1 MAVFRPDIPLHV
13 AELIHHLP
21 PGLKR
26 SIKQTLRALSANPW
40 SGDPLVREL
49 EGLWRYRV
57 RRFRIIYAIDRARR
71 IIRVLAIGHRS
82 TIYEQAVEQIKLYR
96 PRGLNPVV
104 DQREELPFLPF
115 GNPIG
120 FVPAASRGV
129 TQ

>member
-1 MAVFRPDIPLHV
+1 MAVFRPDIPPHV
-13 AELIHHLP
+13 AEIIRHLS

-49 EGLWRYRV
+49 KGLWSYRV

-82 TIYEQAVEQIKLYR
+82 TIYEQAVEQIHRHKP
-96 PRGLNPVV
+96 PR
-104 DQREELPFLPF
+104 
-115 GNPIG
+115 
-120 FVPAASRGV
+120 
-129 TQ
+129 